1 MKVGRYK
8 FKEGVEHMNKD
19 ELLKT
24 LGNNIKYY
32 RQKNGWTLVELAK
45 RCDWSQD
52 TADKGK
58 STISKIEA
66 GIQDIQASKIKTLAE
81 VFGISPCDL
90 LQVSEQVQNE
100 LKVCELFEKCYGS
113 EAFKAVQ
120 QFLKLD
126 DADRKTVTRMMTVML
141 ADEKY
146 INQAAGS
153 YAG

>member
-1 MKVGRYK
+1 M
-8 FKEGVEHMNKD
+8 MNKD
-19 ELLKT
+19 ELLLI
-24 LGNNIKYY
+24 LGQNIQYY
-32 RQKNGWTLVELAK
+32 RLQHGWSQVELAK
-45 RCDWSQD
+45 RCGWSEGA
-52 TADKGK
+52 ADSGK
-58 STISKIEA
+58 STISRIEH
-66 GIQDIQASKIKTLAE
+66 GRSDIQASKIKTLAK

-100 LKVCELFEKCYGS
+100 LKVCELFEKCYGG

-146 INQAAGS
+146 INQATGS